1 MSGATAS
8 VAGTAN
14 ETALP
19 AGSGLR
25 IGTVGVVGS
34 GTMGRGIA
42 ESCLRAGLNVVLH
55 DASAPA
61 LAGARSH
68 IGTAM
73 QRSVDKGQVPAEQ
86 AAGWLAA
93 LETAAD
99 MSGLSGCDLAIE
111 AVPEV
116 PEIKLHVLARLA
128 ACMREE
134 AVIASNTSSI
144 PITRLAAGVQDTS
157 RFLGLHFFN
166 PVPRMALVEVI
177 PTVLTSDATT
187 HAIELFV
194 GEQLHKTALTVP
206 DRPGF
211 AVNALLIPYLLS
223 AARMLDSGYATA
235 ESIDRG
241 MKLGCGHPIGPLEL
255 CDFIG
260 LDVVCHVADAVYAES
275 RDPACI
281 VPNNLRRLVEAGRLG
296 RKTGRGFYSHR
307 ATPA

>member
-1 MSGATAS
+1 MSGTTASEAS
-8 VAGTAN
+8 VANGTDVSAW
-14 ETALP
+14 
-19 AGSGLR
+19 SSLR

-42 ESCLRAGLNVVLH
+42 ESCLRAGLKVVLH
-55 DASAPA
+55 DASGPA

-68 IGTAM
+68 IGAAL
-73 QRSVDKGQVPAEQ
+73 QLSVDKGHAPGEQ
-86 AAGWLAA
+86 AEGWLAA

-99 MSGLSGCDLAIE
+99 ISGLSGCDLAIE

-116 PEIKLHVLARLA
+116 PEIKLDVLARMA
-128 ACMREE
+128 ACLPEE
-134 AVIASNTSSI
+134 AVMASNTSSI
-144 PITRLAAGVQDTS
+144 PITRLAAAVRDNS

-187 HAIELFV
+187 RTVELFV
-194 GEQLHKTALTVP
+194 EEQLHKTALTVP

-223 AARMLDSGYATA
+223 AARMLDAGYAAA

-241 MKLGCGHPIGPLEL
+241 MKLGCGHPIGPLQL

-260 LDVVCHVADAVYAES
+260 LDVVCHVADAVYAETK
-275 RDPACI
+275 DPACI

-296 RKTGRGFYSHR
+296 RKTGHGFYSH
-307 ATPA
+307 PAKPA